1 MLGTAKS
8 FLYLL
13 LASLS
18 VAPHAW
24 AEPDSVALV
33 LPGYWQC
40 DSGGCPGEAV
50 EFALDDG
57 VHTYN
62 SWLHDRP
69 SASDG
74 HWTLQA

>member
-1 MLGTAKS
+1 M
-8 FLYLL
+8 
-13 LASLS
+13 
-18 VAPHAW
+18 
-24 AEPDSVALV
+24 ALD

-40 DSGGCPGEAV
+40 DSGGCPDEAV

-57 VHTYN
+57 VHTYS

-74 HWTLQA
+74 RWTLQGSTLTITCC